1 MYSINPA
8 NPLPRRIEQK
18 ITYMICC
25 KKYSPPFHNIMT
37 IKSIKEHT
45 SIFTNGFSRCTQDK
59 M

>member
-37 IKSIKEHT
+37 IKSIKDVHKIKCEPNK
-45 SIFTNGFSRCTQDK
+45 ICQ
-59 M
+59 

>member
-45 SIFTNGFSRCTQDK
+45 SIFTNGNFPMYTR
-59 M
+59 

>member
-45 SIFTNGFSRCTQDK
+45 NIFTNGNFPMYTR
-59 M
+59 